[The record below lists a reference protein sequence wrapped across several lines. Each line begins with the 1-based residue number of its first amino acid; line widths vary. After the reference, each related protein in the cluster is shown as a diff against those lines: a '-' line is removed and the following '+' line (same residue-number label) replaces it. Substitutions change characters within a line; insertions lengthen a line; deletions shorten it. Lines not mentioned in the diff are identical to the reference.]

1 MTIPMAVPM
10 AMQRVEVITGREC
23 RRRFSEAEKLRLVE
37 EAFEPGAVTSVI
49 ARQRGVDLSLLY
61 RWRQQLVGRQ
71 SRLPAF
77 TPVTVVMG
85 DEAPAEPCPL
95 PAAPSAGTLEIEFPA
110 GARLRITGPV
120 DPVMAAA
127 VVSALAGRPS

>member
-10 AMQRVEVITGREC
+10 AMQRVEVITGKEC

-37 EAFEPGAVTSVI
+37 EAFEPGAVTSVV

-61 RWRQQLVGRQ
+61 RWRQQFLGRR

-77 TPVTVVMG
+77 TPVTVLPT
-85 DEAPAEPCPL
+85 DEARVEPPASPP
-95 PAAPSAGTLEIEFPA
+95 AGTLEVEFPV
-110 GARLRITGPV
+110 GARLRMTGVV
-120 DPVMAAA
+120 DPILAAA

>member
-37 EAFEPGAVTSVI
+37 EAFEPGAVTSAV

-61 RWRQQLVGRQ
+61 RWRQQFFGRQ
-71 SRLPAF
+71 PRLATF
-77 TPVTVVMG
+77 TPVNVVPDDETVADRQV
-85 DEAPAEPCPL
+85 
-95 PAAPSAGTLEIEFPA
+95 PAAGPSTGLMEIEFPT
-110 GARLRITGPV
+110 GARLRLTGTV
-120 DPVMAAA
+120 DPVLAVA

>member
-10 AMQRVEVITGREC
+10 AMQRVEVITGKEC

-37 EAFEPGAVTSVI
+37 EAFEPGAVTSVV

-61 RWRQQLVGRQ
+61 RWRQQLFGRQ

-77 TPVTVVMG
+77 TPVTLVTT
-85 DEAPAEPCPL
+85 DEAPAGP
-95 PAAPSAGTLEIEFPA
+95 PAPPASPPAGTLEIEFPA
-110 GARLRITGPV
+110 GARLRISGPV
-120 DPVMAAA
+120 EPVLAAA

>member
-10 AMQRVEVITGREC
+10 AMQRVEVITGKEC

-37 EAFEPGAVTSVI
+37 EAFEPGAVTSVV

-61 RWRQQLVGRQ
+61 RWRQQLFGRR

-77 TPVTVVMG
+77 TPVTVMPT
-85 DEAPAEPCPL
+85 DDAPAEPPAPPTCP
-95 PAAPSAGTLEIEFPA
+95 PAGMMEIEFPA
-110 GARLRITGPV
+110 GARLRISGPV
-120 DPVMAAA
+120 EPVLAAA

>member
-1 MTIPMAVPM
+1 
-10 AMQRVEVITGREC
+10 MQRVEIITGKEC

-37 EAFEPGAVTSVI
+37 EAFEPGAVTSVV

-61 RWRQQLVGRQ
+61 RWRQQFLGRQ

-77 TPVTVVMG
+77 TPVTVMPA
-85 DEAPAEPCPL
+85 DDARAEPPAL
-95 PAAPSAGTLEIEFPA
+95 PASPSAGMMEIDFPT
-110 GARLRITGPV
+110 GARVRISGTV
-120 DPVMAAA
+120 DPVMAAS